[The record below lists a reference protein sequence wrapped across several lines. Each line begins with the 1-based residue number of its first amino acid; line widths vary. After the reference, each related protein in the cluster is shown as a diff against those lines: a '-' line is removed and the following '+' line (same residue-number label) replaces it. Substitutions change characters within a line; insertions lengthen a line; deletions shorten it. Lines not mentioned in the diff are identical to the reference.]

1 MMSFLLSYH
10 ITRLYN
16 IISLRRCQ
24 FVLNGCFYSYNIGI
38 VRPRCFM
45 MHNHFQLKGIS
56 FGRLMKSPIIIGT
69 FFLTFSGLITKLI
82 GFFYRIFLSRI
93 FQEEGLGI
101 IGLVS
106 PVMVLAHSVCSA
118 GIQNAITRFVAASK
132 GSRKGEGFG
141 YLFVGIL
148 LSVTLSLLMAWL
160 VFTNANYIAIH
171 VIGEIRCVPLLRIS
185 ALSFPLATVHCCING
200 YFYGKK
206 RAAVPAASMLI
217 EQLTRVFSVYLLY
230 QITLKL
236 GANVSISFVCIG
248 MLAGEFASAIFS
260 CIFLVFT
267 PSDSQQIKISSNMWG
282 NIIALAFPISL
293 NRVCISIISTV
304 ETLQIPRQ
312 LINSGLALSDAL
324 SVYGVFSGMAFP
336 LIMFPSALTTAVSSL
351 LLPSVSEAQIL
362 GNNRRIKKLICIT
375 TAFCF
380 ALGVGCMLFFLVFAD
395 ILGTY
400 LFASPI
406 AASQIRALSFVCP
419 FLYMSGALCS
429 ILHGLG
435 KTAITFVFNLSSILL
450 RLVFVFIAIPVLGFS
465 GYLYGIIVS
474 QIFFDL
480 LIILA
485 LRKYIIY
492 N

>member
-1 MMSFLLSYH
+1 MRYS
-10 ITRLYN
+10 I
-16 IISLRRCQ
+16 RR
-24 FVLNGCFYSYNIGI
+24 FI
-38 VRPRCFM
+38 
-45 MHNHFQLKGIS
+45 
-56 FGRLMKSPIIIGT
+56 KSPIIIGT
-69 FFLTFSGLITKLI
+69 FFLTFSGLLTKLI

-118 GIQNAITRFVAASK
+118 GIQNAITRYVAASK
-132 GSRKGEGFG
+132 GDKKGESFG
-141 YLFVGIL
+141 YLFVGIFI
-148 LSVTLSLLMAWL
+148 SVALSLLMAWL
-160 VFTNANYIAIH
+160 VFTNANYIALHI
-171 VIGEIRCVPLLRIS
+171 IGELRCVPLLRIS

-206 RAAVPAASMLI
+206 RAAVPAISMLL
-217 EQLTRVFSVYLLY
+217 EQLTRVFCVYLLY

-236 GANVSISFVCIG
+236 HANVSISFVCIG
-248 MLAGEFASAIFS
+248 MLAGEFTSAIFS
-260 CIFLVFT
+260 CIFLAFT
-267 PSDSQQIKISSNMWG
+267 PSDVDKISISSSMCS

-293 NRVCISIISTV
+293 NRVCISLISTV
-304 ETLQIPRQ
+304 ETLQLPKQ
-312 LINSGLALSDAL
+312 LVNSGLTASDAL

-336 LIMFPSALTTAVSSL
+336 LIMFPSALTAAVSSL
-351 LLPSVSEAQIL
+351 LLPSVSEAQIM
-362 GNNRRIKKLICIT
+362 GNDRRIRNLICT
-375 TAFCF
+375 TAAFCF
-380 ALGVGCMLFFLVFAD
+380 ALGVGCMVFFMVFAD
-395 ILGTY
+395 LLGTY
-400 LFASPI
+400 LFASPV

-435 KTAITFVFNLSSILL
+435 KTGITFVFNVSSILL
-450 RLVFVFIAIPVLGFS
+450 RLAFVFVAVPVFGFS
-465 GYLYGIIVS
+465 GYLYGILFS

-485 LRKYIIY
+485 LKKYIIY